1 MKTYI
6 ISYWFRDNT
15 INYMD
20 FYDAIKFNYPR
31 YQHMLEDSWLIRT
44 DETADEIVSKL
55 REKLPLSASIF
66 VAEITD
72 NCEGWIG
79 KGTWEWLKNLN

>member
-1 MKTYI
+1 
-6 ISYWFRDNT
+6 
-15 INYMD
+15 MD
-20 FYDAIKFNYPR
+20 FYDAIKSNYPK

-55 REKLPLSASIF
+55 REKLPLSASLF

-72 NCEGWIG
+72 NYQGWVG
-79 KGTWEWLKNLN
+79 KGVWEWLKNLE

>member
-20 FYDAIKFNYPR
+20 FYDAIKSNYPK

-55 REKLPLSASIF
+55 REKLPLSASLF

-72 NCEGWIG
+72 NYQGWVG
-79 KGTWEWLKNLN
+79 KGVWEWLKNLE